1 MSKEIALADILK
13 ELSNVSGFR
22 ISIYD
27 TEQNELEAYPKKG
40 SAFCQFIQKNPKAL
54 SLCHKND
61 KKAFETAK
69 QTGNVYL
76 YQCCFGLY
84 EAVAPLYHNGILSG
98 YLMMGQ
104 TMDTMHD
111 SPKHTFQSALPFVQN
126 PEELKQ
132 TVSQIP
138 IRSKSQILSCISI
151 MEICAAYI
159 TLSNRLKLNNQTLP
173 VKIKEYIHTHFSSQI
188 TLDQLCGYFY
198 CSRATLT
205 ITLSNRLKLNNQT
218 LPVKIK
224 EYIHTHFS
232 SQITLDQ
239 LCGYFY
245 CSRATLTKSFRNA
258 YQQSILEYITSY
270 RLQQSKRMLEDP
282 SLSIQSIARQCGF
295 SDQNY
300 FTKVFHQ
307 KCGLT
312 PLTYRNQMLKT
323 SN

>member
-13 ELSNVSGFR
+13 ELSNISGFR

-54 SLCHKND
+54 ALCHKND
-61 KKAFETAK
+61 KKAFETAR
-69 QTGNVYL
+69 QTEDVYL

-111 SPKHTFQSALPFVQN
+111 SPKHTFQSALPYVDN
-126 PEELKQ
+126 VRELKDA
-132 TVSQIP
+132 VDQIP
-138 IRSKSQILSCISI
+138 VRSKSQILSCISI

-173 VKIKEYIHTHFSSQI
+173 VKIKEYIHTHFSGQI
-188 TLDQLCGYFY
+188 TLDQLC
-198 CSRATLT
+198 S
-205 ITLSNRLKLNNQT
+205 
-218 LPVKIK
+218 
-224 EYIHTHFS
+224 
-232 SQITLDQ
+232 
-239 LCGYFY
+239 YFY

-270 RLQQSKRMLEDP
+270 RLAQSKKMLEDP
-282 SLSIQSIARQCGF
+282 TVSIQDIARQCGF

-307 KCGLT
+307 KGGLT
-312 PLTYRNQMLKT
+312 PLSYRNQSLKK
-323 SN
+323 

>member
-159 TLSNRLKLNNQTLP
+159 TL
-173 VKIKEYIHTHFSSQI
+173 
-188 TLDQLCGYFY
+188 
-198 CSRATLT
+198 
-205 ITLSNRLKLNNQT
+205 
-218 LPVKIK
+218 
-224 EYIHTHFS
+224 
-232 SQITLDQ
+232 
-239 LCGYFY
+239 
-245 CSRATLTKSFRNA
+245 
-258 YQQSILEYITSY
+258 
-270 RLQQSKRMLEDP
+270 
-282 SLSIQSIARQCGF
+282 IA
-295 SDQNY
+295 
-300 FTKVFHQ
+300 
-307 KCGLT
+307 
-312 PLTYRNQMLKT
+312 
-323 SN
+323 

>member
-13 ELSNVSGFR
+13 ELSNISGFR

-54 SLCHKND
+54 ALCHKND
-61 KKAFETAK
+61 KKAFETAR
-69 QTGNVYL
+69 QTEDVYL

-111 SPKHTFQSALPFVQN
+111 SPKHTFQSALPYVDN
-126 PEELKQ
+126 VRELKDA
-132 TVSQIP
+132 VDQIP
-138 IRSKSQILSCISI
+138 VRSKCQILSCISI

-173 VKIKEYIHTHFSSQI
+173 VKIKEYIHTHFSGQI
-188 TLDQLCGYFY
+188 TLDQLC
-198 CSRATLT
+198 S
-205 ITLSNRLKLNNQT
+205 
-218 LPVKIK
+218 
-224 EYIHTHFS
+224 
-232 SQITLDQ
+232 
-239 LCGYFY
+239 YFY

-270 RLQQSKRMLEDP
+270 RLAQSKKMLEDP
-282 SLSIQSIARQCGF
+282 TVSIQDIARQCGF

-312 PLTYRNQMLKT
+312 PLSYRNQSLKK
-323 SN
+323 

>member
-40 SAFCQFIQKNPKAL
+40 SVFCQFIQKNPKAL

-61 KKAFETAK
+61 KNAFETAK

-111 SPKHTFQSALPFVQN
+111 SPKYTFQSALPYVN
-126 PEELKQ
+126 DANDLKQ
-132 TVSQIP
+132 AVEQIP

-173 VKIKEYIHTHFSSQI
+173 VKIKEYIHTHFSGQI
-188 TLDQLCGYFY
+188 TLDQLC
-198 CSRATLT
+198 S
-205 ITLSNRLKLNNQT
+205 
-218 LPVKIK
+218 
-224 EYIHTHFS
+224 
-232 SQITLDQ
+232 
-239 LCGYFY
+239 YFY
-245 CSRATLTKSFRNA
+245 CSRATLTKSFRTA
-258 YQQSILEYITSY
+258 YHQSILEYITSY
-270 RLQQSKRMLEDP
+270 RLERSKRLLEDP
-282 SLSIQSIARQCGF
+282 SISIQDIARQCGF

-312 PLTYRNQMLKT
+312 PLSFRNQSLRKT
-323 SN
+323 DSSIF

>member
-27 TEQNELEAYPKKG
+27 TQQNELEAYPKKG

-205 ITLSNRLKLNNQT
+205 
-218 LPVKIK
+218 
-224 EYIHTHFS
+224 
-232 SQITLDQ
+232 
-239 LCGYFY
+239 
-245 CSRATLTKSFRNA
+245 KSFRNA

-312 PLTYRNQMLKT
+312 PLTYRNQMMKT

>member
-205 ITLSNRLKLNNQT
+205 
-218 LPVKIK
+218 
-224 EYIHTHFS
+224 
-232 SQITLDQ
+232 
-239 LCGYFY
+239 
-245 CSRATLTKSFRNA
+245 KSFRNA

-312 PLTYRNQMLKT
+312 PLTYRNQMMKT